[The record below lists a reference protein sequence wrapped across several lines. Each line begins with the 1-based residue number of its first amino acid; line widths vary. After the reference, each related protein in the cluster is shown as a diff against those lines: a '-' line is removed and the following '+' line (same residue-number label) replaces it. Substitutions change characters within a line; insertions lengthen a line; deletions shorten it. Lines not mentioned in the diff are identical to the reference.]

1 MGLLVYLI
9 VLAFSGLIVGA
20 LARLALP
27 GPDPMSIGMTIL
39 VGIAGSFI
47 GGLVT
52 LAITGGRNAGGVI
65 VSVAAAALIVYLLR
79 RRRGGRPP
87 HPRPGAPGPPFPPG
101 FLSPPASWGPPRL
114 KTATEGREGG

>member
-1 MGLLVYLI
+1 MGLIVYLI

-47 GGLVT
+47 GGLVM
-52 LAITGGRNAGGVI
+52 LAITGGRNAGGIV
-65 VSVAAAALIVYLLR
+65 VSVAAATLIVYLMR
-79 RRRGGRPP
+79 RRRGGSLTDPGLG
-87 HPRPGAPGPPFPPG
+87 PRAP
-101 FLSPPASWGPPRL
+101 R
-114 KTATEGREGG
+114 